1 MSLLYIDHCLY
12 AYGHILMISAWGF
25 QCLSNFEL
33 NIVFRVG
40 LGLSDA
46 SDEMNENIQGEPK
59 VGIQYTVY

>member
-1 MSLLYIDHCLY
+1 
-12 AYGHILMISAWGF
+12 MISTWGF